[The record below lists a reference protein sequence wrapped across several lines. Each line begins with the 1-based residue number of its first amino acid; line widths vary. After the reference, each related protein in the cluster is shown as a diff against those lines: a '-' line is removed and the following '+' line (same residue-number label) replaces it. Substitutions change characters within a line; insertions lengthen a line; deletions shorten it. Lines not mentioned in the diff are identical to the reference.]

1 MKLIKSTG
9 ITLVFWCVLVWFNSA
24 IAIEA
29 NIKLRK
35 MTILQDVVLKSLP
48 NDNVQIVLQFSD
60 LPSVPSSFAMDS
72 PPELIFDFMDTV
84 NHLAKD
90 KLLQKLSF
98 NLVKKLSFANANN
111 KIRMVIAL
119 NSPAPFVSEI
129 KGNNLILTIK
139 NEIYKSSANPHQE
152 ISDISALDF
161 HRGND
166 GEGKLILDV
175 KAEVNNID
183 VKEGDNNEI
192 QIEFKNVTIANQ
204 LLKHFDVSDFGTP
217 IKKISVTKEQ
227 DKVIVKIIA
236 KGDYDKV
243 SYRIGDKYIVE
254 ARPVTELQQKSDK
267 SRKFKF
273 TGDKISLNFQEI
285 EIRAV
290 LQLLADFTGLNI
302 VANDSVQG
310 NVTLRLDD
318 IPWDQALDFI
328 LKSKGLSKRE
338 SGNILLIAPASE
350 LSKYEE
356 TELESTKQ
364 LESLEPLRTEFVPIN
379 YAKAAEIVT
388 MLKGDKNSS
397 LLSDRGSINV
407 DSRTN
412 TLLIKD
418 VGSKI
423 EDMKDLIKVLDVPV
437 KQVLIEAYIVQCN
450 QNFQDQ
456 LGIKMNG
463 AAKASIGGRKIGFG
477 SDSGKVGSLGTKS
490 KTTIDPNGTKT
501 IDTEVPE
508 VASASTPA
516 FVAQNIADG
525 KAIENIGRFFDLSTG
540 GTAVLGLAV
549 NRLPGGTILNLE
561 IDAAEKEGMTTTISK
576 PRILTLDN
584 KAATIESGANVPYTT
599 PGSTGYAGTT
609 SFQKVTLNL
618 TVTPQITP
626 NDQISLDLSISNDSI
641 DATGAS
647 GGSSTTPGVKT
658 TSLRTNVLVD
668 NGETIVLGGVLT
680 DNLVDAKTKIPYL
693 SSLPLIG
700 KLFQNKNIQSA
711 QSEMLVFITPRILK
725 NFDKNARR

>member
-1 MKLIKSTG
+1 M
-9 ITLVFWCVLVWFNSA
+9 FWYALSWPYSA
-24 IAIEA
+24 FAIES
-29 NIKLRK
+29 NIKLHK
-35 MTILQDVVLKSLP
+35 ITILQDVMVKNLS
-48 NDNVQIVLQFSD
+48 NDNVQIVLKFSD
-60 LPSVPSSFAMDS
+60 LPSVPTNFVMDS
-72 PPELIFDFMDTV
+72 PPELIFDFIDTV
-84 NHLAKD
+84 NQLPKD

-111 KIRMVIAL
+111 KLRMIISL
-119 NSPAPFVSEI
+119 NNAAPFVSEI
-129 KGNNLILTIK
+129 QGNNLIFTVK
-139 NEIYKSSANPHQE
+139 NEAYKSSAIAQQE
-152 ISDISALDF
+152 SADISALDF
-161 HRGND
+161 RRGTD

-183 VKEGDNNEI
+183 VKDGNNNEM
-192 QIEFKNVTIANQ
+192 QIEFKNATVANQ
-204 LLKHFDVSDFGTP
+204 LLKRFDVSDFGTP
-217 IKKISVTKEQ
+217 MKTITVIKEK
-227 DKVIVKIIA
+227 DRVIVKILA
-236 KGDYDKV
+236 TGDYDKV
-243 SYRIGDKYIVE
+243 SYRIGDKYIIE
-254 ARPVTELQQKSDK
+254 TRPMSELQQKSDK

-302 VANDSVQG
+302 IANDSVQG

-356 TELESTKQ
+356 SELESTKQ

-379 YAKAAEIVT
+379 YAKANEIVT

-418 VGSKI
+418 IGSRI

-456 LGIKMNG
+456 LGIKVNG
-463 AAKASIGGRKIGFG
+463 AAKASMGSRRIGFG
-477 SDSGKVGSLGTKS
+477 GNSNSLQGSPETTTT
-490 KTTIDPNGTKT
+490 TTITANGPVTQVTKPAVAGGGSPSMVAQS
-501 IDTEVPE
+501 I
-508 VASASTPA
+508 ASAVGVSNNQA
-516 FVAQNIADG
+516 VSQ
-525 KAIENIGRFFDLSTG
+525 KIGQFFDLSTG

-549 NRLPGGTILNLE
+549 NKLPGGIILNLE
-561 IDAAEKEGMTTTISK
+561 LDAAEKEGMTTTISK

-584 KAATIESGANVPYTT
+584 KAANIESGANVPYTT

-609 SFQKVTLNL
+609 SFQKVTLSLN
-618 TVTPQITP
+618 VTPQITP

-641 DATGAS
+641 DTTGAS

-658 TSLRTNVLVD
+658 TSLKTNVLVD
-668 NGETIVLGGVLT
+668 NGETIVLGGILT

-693 SSLPLIG
+693 SSLPFIG
-700 KLFQNKNIQSA
+700 RLFQNKNIQSA